1 MFVILPPFFTPLDYC
16 YSNAMLVGFFITK
29 VVWCMYVRQCVTMVC
44 VMLCV
49 SRLLCMLCVC
59 GVCVKR
65 YHSSLISSCMST
77 VVNPFRVRELTGDGS
92 FSFKH
97 SSVRVCA
104 SVWCWCCHSVYAYV
118 QDVCVRKNQFFI
130 TVKCV

>member
-77 VVNPFRVRELTGDGS
+77 VANPFRVRELTGKFAYLLRTKLAVCLFLS
-92 FSFKH
+92 LFSIIRAKIH
-97 SSVRVCA
+97 V
-104 SVWCWCCHSVYAYV
+104 
-118 QDVCVRKNQFFI
+118 
-130 TVKCV
+130 